1 MWKKVKKIYNY
12 LPVIFFNKRARALDF
27 PPAPCRPLIF
37 YFMTAPLLFFSE
49 LYLFKCFEIAVLTV
63 VKENFWG
70 VLFCCG
76 TSYRLHIGCRVAGL
90 TFNGWMYTRACSWL
104 VLTSYFIHSLDG
116 YFLGILLF
124 CSGIFFGFYGIFYF
138 FCWFDVF
145 WLSGFFGF
153 LMFFGDFLDFST
165 IFFLEVWTSF
175 THQKGYN
182 LLQFSCNS
190 IFFVYTGWRDKVTP

>member
-1 MWKKVKKIYNY
+1 
-12 LPVIFFNKRARALDF
+12 
-27 PPAPCRPLIF
+27 
-37 YFMTAPLLFFSE
+37 MTAPLLFFSE

-63 VKENFWG
+63 VKENLG
-70 VLFCCG
+70 GFCFSSG
-76 TSYRLHIGCRVAGL
+76 TSNYCMLTIACFGDGL
-90 TFNGWMYTRACSWL
+90 TVAC
-104 VLTSYFIHSLDG
+104 TSSLFIHSLDG

-124 CSGIFFGFYGIFYF
+124 CSRIFFGFYGIFYF